1 MAERIGVMV
10 DAGCSKVHKGSRIV
24 APCSLLVAAVFSAG
38 AAEALSLEEVV
49 DKVQATYQGIED
61 LQARFQQTTT
71 NRAINRILEASG
83 AVYMKRPGKMRWEYQ
98 KPEERL
104 YVSDGKLLWAYAP
117 EEGQVIV
124 QEVAAAF
131 SSSTPLNFLA
141 GVGNLREDFTIAA
154 IENAATRAGKAYLL
168 DLKPRRPEMGFSRMI
183 LEVNL
188 QTFTIERATLLDVYA
203 NTNAFAFRGVKVNG
217 GLADS
222 LFQFSPPPGVTVV
235 KPGVPSAQ

>member
-1 MAERIGVMV
+1 M
-10 DAGCSKVHKGSRIV
+10 
-24 APCSLLVAAVFSAG
+24 PCSLLLAG
-38 AAEALSLEEVV
+38 LSSPFAAEALTLEEVV
-49 DKVQATYQGIED
+49 DKVQATYLGIED
-61 LQARFQQTTT
+61 LQARFQQTTA
-71 NRAINRILEASG
+71 NRAINRTLEASG
-83 AVYMKRPGKMRWEYQ
+83 TVYMKRPGKMRWEYM

-117 EEGQVIV
+117 EERQVIV

-168 DLKPRRPEMGFSRMI
+168 DLRPRRPGMGFSRMI
-183 LEVNL
+183 LEVEL
-188 QTFTIERATLLDVYA
+188 QTFTIERATLFDAYA
-203 NTNAFAFRGVKVNG
+203 NTNAFAFRSVKING

-222 LFQFSPPPGVTVV
+222 LFQFSPPTGVTVV
-235 KPGVPSAQ
+235 KPGAP